1 MFSRIL
7 SYMMFYSTGSRP
19 SQMLKLI
26 YLSIYLPIY
35 KDLNNFVRIII
46 CEALNGGFRE
56 NNTFFVFSQFIIFFG
71 H

>member
-1 MFSRIL
+1 MNKRKVRAIACL
-7 SYMMFYSTGSRP
+7 A
-19 SQMLKLI
+19 Q